1 MIGSFSGNITS
12 IGIWNR
18 NFTSDEA
25 LQTYNFYKD
34 LLIAANNDIEP
45 VLKPYMQKHLFS
57 FLLRKDNSCF
67 TEAATLSQLMNSDL
81 CFSRMN

>member
-18 NFTSDEA
+18 NFTGDEA

-45 VLKPYMQKHLFS
+45 VLKPYMQKHLFYQIYIHVY
-57 FLLRKDNSCF
+57 FIEF
-67 TEAATLSQLMNSDL
+67 
-81 CFSRMN
+81 